1 MMKIKSIL
9 LIILAMIANSAQAIV
24 VIEDFADKDLKNN
37 PEWAGDTA
45 SMKIYKGELRVATP
59 NSNGYSSV
67 YTKSDVL
74 KNGGTWMAWFYIGTT
89 PTASNHTIFVL
100 SSETDDMSAP
110 KGYFVKVGGS
120 AKNICLLSNGGESLK
135 GDNTTLKT
143 LIKSEDKRV
152 NATSVKVFIRVTRD
166 SVGNWK
172 LESKLA
178 GESDYKTEGTAFDN
192 TYTTSNYAG
201 IGLGYT
207 QSKYSSIG
215 ADNIRIFEKD
225 SVMQQEEPDEIPL
238 KPDSITTEDIYDA
251 ESTLKI
257 NEVMPDA
264 TKDETEEYIEL
275 INTTDREISLWQT
288 WIAVRKKDGSLG
300 TKYYFPYRMEHD
312 FDRPKVRYVEPRGV
326 VCVSE
331 APELDSTFYMSRNGS
346 HFCRMDLPS
355 LNNEGACIVIGS
367 DDKTVHDEFC
377 YNKSMFGDMIKNRKN
392 VALERISV
400 NKPSLDAA
408 NWKVASGVTNYG
420 TPGYKNSN
428 DQSAGGMERKHDTAG
443 KFRENREANEGMG
456 RFRQRHDH
464 AVLRALVADK
474 LRRQHHRPGADT
486 SHRRGD
492 AVQRHDT
499 AVDDRKR
506 MEQAS
511 ERDTHCGDIQRHT
524 PAVLRIPATFRLG
537 CDSGL
542 RIPVERLAVGFCLD
556 ALCQ

>member
-408 NWKVASGVTNYG
+408 NWKVASGVMNYG

-428 DQSAGGMERKHDTAG
+428 AESDAPEAVKKGFWLENDHLSPNGDEYNDILLVNYNTGHDDYGANIAIYNMKGKLVRTLYNNIMLSSEGTIEWDGTDNNGDTVESGMYVMMVEMLSARG
-443 KFRENREANEGMG
+443 KKIRSYKMAF
-456 RFRQRHDH
+456 
-464 AVLRALVADK
+464 AVTGV
-474 LRRQHHRPGADT
+474 
-486 SHRRGD
+486 
-492 AVQRHDT
+492 
-499 AVDDRKR
+499 
-506 MEQAS
+506 
-511 ERDTHCGDIQRHT
+511 
-524 PAVLRIPATFRLG
+524 
-537 CDSGL
+537 
-542 RIPVERLAVGFCLD
+542 
-556 ALCQ
+556 

>member
-331 APELDSTFYMSRNGS
+331 APELDSMFYMSRNGS

-408 NWKVASGVTNYG
+408 NWKVASGVMSYG

-428 DQSAGGMERKHDTAG
+428 AESDAPEAVKKGFWLENDHLSPNGDEYNDILLVNYNTGHDDYGANIAIYNMKGKLVRTLYNNIMLSSEGTIEWDGTDNNGDTVESGMYVMMVEMLSARG
-443 KFRENREANEGMG
+443 KKIRSYKLAF
-456 RFRQRHDH
+456 
-464 AVLRALVADK
+464 AVTGV
-474 LRRQHHRPGADT
+474 
-486 SHRRGD
+486 
-492 AVQRHDT
+492 
-499 AVDDRKR
+499 
-506 MEQAS
+506 
-511 ERDTHCGDIQRHT
+511 
-524 PAVLRIPATFRLG
+524 
-537 CDSGL
+537 
-542 RIPVERLAVGFCLD
+542 
-556 ALCQ
+556 

>member
-355 LNNEGACIVIGS
+355 LINEGACIVIGS

-408 NWKVASGVTNYG
+408 NWKVASGVMNYG

-428 DQSAGGMERKHDTAG
+428 AESDAPEAVKKGFWLENDHLSPNGDEYNDILLVNYNTGHDDYGANIAIYNMKGKLVRTLYNNIMLSSEGTIEWDGTDNNGDTVESGMYVMMVEMLSARG
-443 KFRENREANEGMG
+443 KKIRSYKLAF
-456 RFRQRHDH
+456 
-464 AVLRALVADK
+464 AVTGV
-474 LRRQHHRPGADT
+474 
-486 SHRRGD
+486 
-492 AVQRHDT
+492 
-499 AVDDRKR
+499 
-506 MEQAS
+506 
-511 ERDTHCGDIQRHT
+511 
-524 PAVLRIPATFRLG
+524 
-537 CDSGL
+537 
-542 RIPVERLAVGFCLD
+542 
-556 ALCQ
+556 

>member
-408 NWKVASGVTNYG
+408 NWKVASGVMNYG

-428 DQSAGGMERKHDTAG
+428 AESDAPEAVKKGFWLEDDHLSPNGDEYNDILLVNYNTGHDDYGANIAIYNMKGKLVRTLYNNIMLSSEGTIEWDGTDNNGDTVESGMYVMMVEMLSARG
-443 KFRENREANEGMG
+443 KKIRSYKMAF
-456 RFRQRHDH
+456 
-464 AVLRALVADK
+464 AVTGV
-474 LRRQHHRPGADT
+474 
-486 SHRRGD
+486 
-492 AVQRHDT
+492 
-499 AVDDRKR
+499 
-506 MEQAS
+506 
-511 ERDTHCGDIQRHT
+511 
-524 PAVLRIPATFRLG
+524 
-537 CDSGL
+537 
-542 RIPVERLAVGFCLD
+542 
-556 ALCQ
+556 

>member
-1 MMKIKSIL
+1 MKIKSIL

-331 APELDSTFYMSRNGS
+331 VPELDSMFYMSRNGS

-392 VALERISV
+392 VALARISV

-408 NWKVASGVTNYG
+408 NWKVASGVMNYG

-428 DQSAGGMERKHDTAG
+428 AESDAPEAVKKGFWLENDHLSPNGDEYNDILLVNYNTGHDDYGANIAIYNMKGKLVRTLYNNIMLSSEGTIEWDGTDNNGDTVESGMYVMMVEMLSARG
-443 KFRENREANEGMG
+443 KKIRSYKMAF
-456 RFRQRHDH
+456 
-464 AVLRALVADK
+464 AVTGV
-474 LRRQHHRPGADT
+474 
-486 SHRRGD
+486 
-492 AVQRHDT
+492 
-499 AVDDRKR
+499 
-506 MEQAS
+506 
-511 ERDTHCGDIQRHT
+511 
-524 PAVLRIPATFRLG
+524 
-537 CDSGL
+537 
-542 RIPVERLAVGFCLD
+542 
-556 ALCQ
+556 

>member
-428 DQSAGGMERKHDTAG
+428 AESDAPEAVKKGFWLENDHLSPNGDEYNDILLVNYNTGHDDYGANIAIYNMKGKLVRTLYNNIMLSSEGTIEWDGTDNNGDTVESGMYVMMVEMLSARG
-443 KFRENREANEGMG
+443 KKIRSYKMAF
-456 RFRQRHDH
+456 
-464 AVLRALVADK
+464 AVTGV
-474 LRRQHHRPGADT
+474 
-486 SHRRGD
+486 
-492 AVQRHDT
+492 
-499 AVDDRKR
+499 
-506 MEQAS
+506 
-511 ERDTHCGDIQRHT
+511 
-524 PAVLRIPATFRLG
+524 
-537 CDSGL
+537 
-542 RIPVERLAVGFCLD
+542 
-556 ALCQ
+556 

>member
-238 KPDSITTEDIYDA
+238 KPDTITTEDIYAA

-331 APELDSTFYMSRNGS
+331 VPELDSMFYMSRNGS
-346 HFCRMDLPS
+346 HCCRLDLPS

-408 NWKVASGVTNYG
+408 NWKVASGVMNYG

-428 DQSAGGMERKHDTAG
+428 AESDAPEAVKKGFWLENDHLSPNGDEYNDILLVNYNTGHDDYGANIAIYNMKGKLVRTLYNNIMLSSEGTIEWDGTDNNGDTVESGMYVMMVEMLSARG
-443 KFRENREANEGMG
+443 KKIRSYKMAF
-456 RFRQRHDH
+456 
-464 AVLRALVADK
+464 AVTGV
-474 LRRQHHRPGADT
+474 
-486 SHRRGD
+486 
-492 AVQRHDT
+492 
-499 AVDDRKR
+499 
-506 MEQAS
+506 
-511 ERDTHCGDIQRHT
+511 
-524 PAVLRIPATFRLG
+524 
-537 CDSGL
+537 
-542 RIPVERLAVGFCLD
+542 
-556 ALCQ
+556 

>member
-331 APELDSTFYMSRNGS
+331 VPELDSTFYMSRNGS

-408 NWKVASGVTNYG
+408 NWKVASGVMNYG

-428 DQSAGGMERKHDTAG
+428 AESDAPEAVKKGFWLENDHLSPNGDEYNDILLVNYNTGHDDYGANIAIYNMKGKLVRTLYNNIMLSSEGTIEWDGTDNNGDTVESGMYVMMVEMLSARG
-443 KFRENREANEGMG
+443 KKIRSYKMAF
-456 RFRQRHDH
+456 
-464 AVLRALVADK
+464 AVTGV
-474 LRRQHHRPGADT
+474 
-486 SHRRGD
+486 
-492 AVQRHDT
+492 
-499 AVDDRKR
+499 
-506 MEQAS
+506 
-511 ERDTHCGDIQRHT
+511 
-524 PAVLRIPATFRLG
+524 
-537 CDSGL
+537 
-542 RIPVERLAVGFCLD
+542 
-556 ALCQ
+556 

>member
-135 GDNTTLKT
+135 GANTTMRT

-152 NATSVKVFIRVTRD
+152 NATSVKVFVRVTRD

-331 APELDSTFYMSRNGS
+331 APELDSMFYMSRNGS

-408 NWKVASGVTNYG
+408 NWKVASGVMNYG

-428 DQSAGGMERKHDTAG
+428 AESDAPEAVKKGFWLENDHLSPNGDGYNDILFVNYNTGHDDYGANIAIYNMKGKLVRTLYNNIMLSSEGTIEWDGTDNNGDTVESGMYVMMVEMLSARG
-443 KFRENREANEGMG
+443 KKIRSYKLAF
-456 RFRQRHDH
+456 
-464 AVLRALVADK
+464 AVTGV
-474 LRRQHHRPGADT
+474 
-486 SHRRGD
+486 
-492 AVQRHDT
+492 
-499 AVDDRKR
+499 
-506 MEQAS
+506 
-511 ERDTHCGDIQRHT
+511 
-524 PAVLRIPATFRLG
+524 
-537 CDSGL
+537 
-542 RIPVERLAVGFCLD
+542 
-556 ALCQ
+556 

>member
-408 NWKVASGVTNYG
+408 NWKVASGVMNYG

-428 DQSAGGMERKHDTAG
+428 AESDAPEAVKKGFWLENDHLSPNGDEYNDILLVNYNTGHDDYGANIAIYNMKGKLVRTLYNNIMLSSEGTIEWDGTDNNGDTVESGMYVMMVEMLSARG
-443 KFRENREANEGMG
+443 KKIRSYKLAF
-456 RFRQRHDH
+456 
-464 AVLRALVADK
+464 AVTGV
-474 LRRQHHRPGADT
+474 
-486 SHRRGD
+486 
-492 AVQRHDT
+492 
-499 AVDDRKR
+499 
-506 MEQAS
+506 
-511 ERDTHCGDIQRHT
+511 
-524 PAVLRIPATFRLG
+524 
-537 CDSGL
+537 
-542 RIPVERLAVGFCLD
+542 
-556 ALCQ
+556 

>member
-331 APELDSTFYMSRNGS
+331 APELDSMFYMSRNGS

-408 NWKVASGVTNYG
+408 NWKVASGVMNYG

-428 DQSAGGMERKHDTAG
+428 AESDAPEAVKKGFWLENDHLSPNGDGYNDILFVNYNTGHDDYGANIAIYNMKGKLVRTLYNNIMLSSEGTIEWDGTDNNGDTVESGMYVMMVEMLSARG
-443 KFRENREANEGMG
+443 KKIRSYKLAF
-456 RFRQRHDH
+456 
-464 AVLRALVADK
+464 AVTGV
-474 LRRQHHRPGADT
+474 
-486 SHRRGD
+486 
-492 AVQRHDT
+492 
-499 AVDDRKR
+499 
-506 MEQAS
+506 
-511 ERDTHCGDIQRHT
+511 
-524 PAVLRIPATFRLG
+524 
-537 CDSGL
+537 
-542 RIPVERLAVGFCLD
+542 
-556 ALCQ
+556 

>member
-331 APELDSTFYMSRNGS
+331 VPELDSMFYMSRNGS

-408 NWKVASGVTNYG
+408 NWKVASGVMNYG

-428 DQSAGGMERKHDTAG
+428 AESDAPEAVKKGFWLENDHLSPNGDEYNDILLVNYNTGHDDYGANIAIYNMKGKLVRTLYNNIMLSSEGTIEWDGTDNNGDTVESGMYVMMVEMLSARG
-443 KFRENREANEGMG
+443 KKIRSYKLAF
-456 RFRQRHDH
+456 
-464 AVLRALVADK
+464 AVTGV
-474 LRRQHHRPGADT
+474 
-486 SHRRGD
+486 
-492 AVQRHDT
+492 
-499 AVDDRKR
+499 
-506 MEQAS
+506 
-511 ERDTHCGDIQRHT
+511 
-524 PAVLRIPATFRLG
+524 
-537 CDSGL
+537 
-542 RIPVERLAVGFCLD
+542 
-556 ALCQ
+556 

>member
-331 APELDSTFYMSRNGS
+331 APELDSMFYMSRNGS

-408 NWKVASGVTNYG
+408 NWKVASGVMNYG

-428 DQSAGGMERKHDTAG
+428 AESDAPEAVKKGFWLENDHLSPNGDGYNDILLVNYNTGHDDYGANIAIYNMKGKLVRTLYNNIMLSSEGTIEWDGTDNNGDTVESGMYVMMVEMLSARG
-443 KFRENREANEGMG
+443 KKIRSYKLAF
-456 RFRQRHDH
+456 
-464 AVLRALVADK
+464 AVTGV
-474 LRRQHHRPGADT
+474 
-486 SHRRGD
+486 
-492 AVQRHDT
+492 
-499 AVDDRKR
+499 
-506 MEQAS
+506 
-511 ERDTHCGDIQRHT
+511 
-524 PAVLRIPATFRLG
+524 
-537 CDSGL
+537 
-542 RIPVERLAVGFCLD
+542 
-556 ALCQ
+556 

>member
-408 NWKVASGVTNYG
+408 NWKVASGVMNYG

-428 DQSAGGMERKHDTAG
+428 AESDAPEAVKKGFWLENDHLSPNGDEYNDILLVNYNTGHDDYGANIAIYNMKGKLVRTLYNNIMLSSEGTIEWDGTDDNGKTVESGMYVMMVEMLSARG
-443 KFRENREANEGMG
+443 KKIRSYKLAF
-456 RFRQRHDH
+456 
-464 AVLRALVADK
+464 AVTGV
-474 LRRQHHRPGADT
+474 
-486 SHRRGD
+486 
-492 AVQRHDT
+492 
-499 AVDDRKR
+499 
-506 MEQAS
+506 
-511 ERDTHCGDIQRHT
+511 
-524 PAVLRIPATFRLG
+524 
-537 CDSGL
+537 
-542 RIPVERLAVGFCLD
+542 
-556 ALCQ
+556 

>member
-331 APELDSTFYMSRNGS
+331 APELDSMFYMSRNGS

-400 NKPSLDAA
+400 NKPSLEAA

-428 DQSAGGMERKHDTAG
+428 AESDA
-443 KFRENREANEGMG
+443 
-456 RFRQRHDH
+456 
-464 AVLRALVADK
+464 
-474 LRRQHHRPGADT
+474 P
-486 SHRRGD
+486 D
-492 AVQRHDT
+492 AVKKGFWLENDHLSPNGDEYNDILLVNYNTGHDDYGANIAIYNMKGKLVRT
-499 AVDDRKR
+499 LYNNIMLSSEGTIEWDGTDNNGDTVESGMYVMMVEMLSARGKKIRSYKLAFAV
-506 MEQAS
+506 
-511 ERDTHCGDIQRHT
+511 TG
-524 PAVLRIPATFRLG
+524 V
-537 CDSGL
+537 
-542 RIPVERLAVGFCLD
+542 
-556 ALCQ
+556 

>member
-9 LIILAMIANSAQAIV
+9 LIILTLIVNSAQAIV

-331 APELDSTFYMSRNGS
+331 APELDSMFYMSRNGS

-408 NWKVASGVTNYG
+408 NWKVASGVMNYG

-428 DQSAGGMERKHDTAG
+428 AESDAPEAVKKGFWLENDHLSPNGDGYNDILFVNYNTGHDDYGANIAIYNMKGKLVRTLYNNIMLSSEGTIEWDGTDNNGDTVESGMYVMMVEMLSARG
-443 KFRENREANEGMG
+443 KKIRSYKLAF
-456 RFRQRHDH
+456 
-464 AVLRALVADK
+464 AVTGV
-474 LRRQHHRPGADT
+474 
-486 SHRRGD
+486 
-492 AVQRHDT
+492 
-499 AVDDRKR
+499 
-506 MEQAS
+506 
-511 ERDTHCGDIQRHT
+511 
-524 PAVLRIPATFRLG
+524 
-537 CDSGL
+537 
-542 RIPVERLAVGFCLD
+542 
-556 ALCQ
+556 

>member
-331 APELDSTFYMSRNGS
+331 APELDSMFYMSRNGS

-408 NWKVASGVTNYG
+408 NWKVASGVMNYG

-428 DQSAGGMERKHDTAG
+428 AESDAPEAVKKGFWLENDHLSPNGDEYNDILLVNYNTGHDDYGANIAIYNMKGKLVRTLYNNIMLSSEGTIEWDGTDNNGDTVESGMYVMMVEMLSARG
-443 KFRENREANEGMG
+443 KKIRSYKLAF
-456 RFRQRHDH
+456 
-464 AVLRALVADK
+464 AVTGV
-474 LRRQHHRPGADT
+474 
-486 SHRRGD
+486 
-492 AVQRHDT
+492 
-499 AVDDRKR
+499 
-506 MEQAS
+506 
-511 ERDTHCGDIQRHT
+511 
-524 PAVLRIPATFRLG
+524 
-537 CDSGL
+537 
-542 RIPVERLAVGFCLD
+542 
-556 ALCQ
+556 